1 MATIQ
6 KRNNAYLIR
15 VSAGYDINDKQIIK
29 SMTWKPEPGMTQRQI
44 EKELQRQAVLFEDKC
59 KSGQFLDGSIKFAEF
74 TEKWMKD
81 YAENQLKAKTI
92 ARYKD
97 LLKRIN
103 MAIGHIKLD
112 KLQPVHLI
120 RFYDNL
126 AENGIRSDIKYKST
140 VDLSKLLKGCSCTKT
155 AFCDKADISI
165 ATLNNACKGYNI
177 SLESANKI
185 SLALGLKLENVFE
198 QCESEK
204 LRLSDKTIQHYHRLI
219 SSILQT
225 AVQWQVIFSNPC
237 DRVKPPKV
245 ERKESRYLEDTEVK
259 ELLTALECEPILY
272 KAIIT
277 LITYTG
283 MRRGEICGLK
293 WKDIDFKNQ
302 MINVQREVLY
312 LPQKGIFEDSTK
324 TYSSQRFIKTSD
336 VALSILKSYKSEQNA
351 NRLKCGDCWHDDD
364 FVFTQWNGRP
374 MHPDSVTGWF
384 RKFIEKNN
392 LPQISIHSLRH
403 TNASLMI
410 ANGVNLTTVSKRLG
424 HATTA
429 TTTKIYA
436 HAIKSADEAA
446 NETIEN
452 ILNIKNK

>member
-81 YAENQLKAKTI
+81 YAENQLKVKTI

-103 MAIGHIKLD
+103 LAIGHIRLD

-120 RFYDNL
+120 RFYGNL

-140 VDLSKLLKGCSCTKT
+140 IDISKLLKSCSCTKT
-155 AFCDKADISI
+155 AFCDKSNVSI
-165 ATLNNACKGYNI
+165 ATLNNACKGCNI

-185 SLALGLKLENVFE
+185 SLALGLKLEDVFE

-259 ELLTALECEPILY
+259 ELLMALESEPMLY

-336 VALSILKSYKSEQNA
+336 VALSVLKSYKIEQNT

-364 FVFTQWNGRP
+364 YVFTQWNGKP